1 MYVDYPVVILPFF
14 IRQIQ
19 KIKRKSERG
28 GGIREIKQL
37 MEIMEWSLSLEA
49 TSLLSLSVL

>member
-37 MEIMEWSLSLEA
+37 MEIMEWSLSL
-49 TSLLSLSVL
+49 